1 MTAATNGDIE
11 HLPGD
16 ILQIDTR
23 TAGVSKVTAG
33 YLLPAPRPTLIECGP
48 ALSIDAVI
56 SALHEIGLDAAD
68 LAYLVVS
75 HVHLDHAGGAG
86 DVANAFPYA
95 KIVVSDLGAR
105 HLVDPERLNVSSRR
119 VYGDLMDLIYGDCTP
134 IAEDRIVAVDDR
146 AELDLGGGRVLDIF
160 ATPGHAKHH
169 ISILDR
175 NSGALFVGDSVGVRT
190 PNTRPLRPATPPPDF
205 DLDLAQGSIATYQ
218 QIDPARVYLAH
229 YGAID
234 PPQEALAEASDR
246 LRAWAE
252 VARDAVAEHD
262 ELDHVADTLAAR
274 FAADIITDDPQ
285 ARRRLLAEAL
295 VLLREQ
301 GNPAALAEALEARH
315 LAGAAVDVFPVEPTS
330 NGEPFVS
337 PLQRLDNVI
346 LTPHMVGHSQELMAA
361 IPPAAAENVLRI
373 LRGEPPL
380 YIKNPDILPA
390 WRQRLAALEPL
401 A

>member
-1 MTAATNGDIE
+1 MTHASNGDIE
-11 HLPGD
+11 QLPGD

-23 TAGVSKVTAG
+23 TAGVPKVTAG

-56 SALHEIGLDAAD
+56 TALRGLGLDADD
-68 LAYLVVS
+68 LAYLIVS

-86 DVANAFPYA
+86 DVANAFPNA
-95 KIVVSDLGAR
+95 NILVSELGAR

-134 IAEDRIVAVDDR
+134 IAQERIVAVDDR

-169 ISILDR
+169 ISMLDR
-175 NSGALFVGDSVGVRT
+175 TSGALFVGDSVGVKT
-190 PNTRPLRPATPPPDF
+190 PGTGPLRPATPPPDF
-205 DLDLAQGSIATYQ
+205 DLDLAQRSIGRYKEIA
-218 QIDPARVYLAH
+218 PERVYLAH

-274 FAADIITDDPQ
+274 FAADIVTDDPQ
-285 ARRRLLAEAL
+285 AARRVEILGGYRSNAMGM
-295 VLLREQ
+295 LRYW
-301 GNPAALAEALEARH
+301 RKR
-315 LAGAAVDVFPVEPTS
+315 F
-330 NGEPFVS
+330 
-337 PLQRLDNVI
+337 
-346 LTPHMVGHSQELMAA
+346 
-361 IPPAAAENVLRI
+361 AAES
-373 LRGEPPL
+373 
-380 YIKNPDILPA
+380 PA
-390 WRQRLAALEPL
+390 G
-401 A
+401 